1 MCAEEFAM
9 IMKDAL
15 DEFENWYANIC
26 KNKNGT
32 FRALADF
39 YEKEL

>member
-15 DEFENWYANIC
+15 DEAAVAR
-26 KNKNGT
+26 T